1 MSNILLI
8 ASLIPFTLIFYLI
21 IIKKWP
27 AIKTMPLAWLITAII
42 LLTLWKLSPTS
53 VAASFIK
60 GALLTIEI
68 LLIIIGAIW
77 LLEIM
82 KEKRKIEVIKNFLI
96 KISPDKR
103 IQAIIIVWLFGSLIE
118 GVAGFGTPAAITA
131 PLLVVL
137 GFAPITSVVL
147 ALIANSTPVSFGG
160 AGTPILLGL
169 GSLDFSREILNEV
182 AKTTALLHLI
192 GGLIIPLTIA
202 FIVSK
207 LQKQKFSEII
217 PFAIFSSLAFTIP
230 YFLFAYLVGPELP
243 SIAGSIIGLL
253 IVGFA
258 ARKNILTPKTNI
270 KTAKLLGKKTILSS
284 VSPYIFLVIILS
296 LSRAIP
302 MIKNNLVNFSLNYQN
317 ILGTGISY
325 AFNYFFTPSFY
336 FLLAIIFTA
345 IIFKTKPKEI
355 KQTLSKTIHQ
365 LEKPA
370 LTLLFILALVQL
382 FLISERNPLEIQGM
396 PLLLAET
403 AASLTG
409 QFFIIL
415 SPFIGTFGAFIAG
428 SNTVSNLLLGS
439 FQASTA
445 QALGISV
452 ILILALQTVGGA
464 IGNMIAIHNI
474 VAASATVKLHD
485 KEGEIIRKTIKTC
498 LLYALIVGIAGM
510 ILVKLT

>member
-1 MSNILLI
+1 
-8 ASLIPFTLIFYLI
+8 
-21 IIKKWP
+21 
-27 AIKTMPLAWLITAII
+27 
-42 LLTLWKLSPTS
+42 
-53 VAASFIK
+53 
-60 GALLTIEI
+60 
-68 LLIIIGAIW
+68 
-77 LLEIM
+77 
-82 KEKRKIEVIKNFLI
+82 
-96 KISPDKR
+96 
-103 IQAIIIVWLFGSLIE
+103 
-118 GVAGFGTPAAITA
+118 
-131 PLLVVL
+131 
-137 GFAPITSVVL
+137 
-147 ALIANSTPVSFGG
+147 
-160 AGTPILLGL
+160 
-169 GSLDFSREILNEV
+169 
-182 AKTTALLHLI
+182 
-192 GGLIIPLTIA
+192 
-202 FIVSK
+202 
-207 LQKQKFSEII
+207 
-217 PFAIFSSLAFTIP
+217 
-230 YFLFAYLVGPELP
+230 
-243 SIAGSIIGLL
+243 
-253 IVGFA
+253 
-258 ARKNILTPKTNI
+258 
-270 KTAKLLGKKTILSS
+270 
-284 VSPYIFLVIILS
+284 
-296 LSRAIP
+296 

-382 FLISERNPLEIQGM
+382 FLISERNPLEIQSM